1 MSRAPQRLARSLAV
15 GSLPLAAALLVA
27 GCMVGPDY
35 QRPSPVELPAA
46 YEAGAATDGSVV
58 QRDWWKLFGDAQLD
72 ALVAAALER
81 NADVRV
87 AAARI
92 EETDAN
98 LREAGAS
105 FLPQVDLSA
114 SPSRTQVS
122 TRLAT
127 PSQAPFLRTDSRMA
141 LSTSFELDFW
151 GRLRRGVEAARATAL
166 ASRYGRDVVALSLTG
181 LVAQTYFS
189 ARSLDAQLLVT
200 RETLKSREDSYRMVR
215 DRASGGIASDLELNQ
230 AEVARRDAA
239 AQLTD
244 LQRQRELVVHQLG
257 ALTGKPDLALAP
269 GDVRSLPLPPLPPA
283 GMPASLLERRPDIRQ
298 AEQAL
303 VAANAQIG
311 VARAAMLPTISLT
324 GTYGSQ
330 SRDMADL
337 LSRGTNIWS
346 LAFGLALPVFDWSRL
361 QARSDAAAARA
372 RQSLGS
378 YQKAIES
385 GFRDVADALTNLRQY
400 ASAEEDLAARARA
413 ARSSL
418 ELAQLRY
425 KAGYS
430 GYLEVL
436 DAQRTA
442 NDAELAL
449 LRTRQSRL
457 SASVDLMKAL
467 GGGWDAQAAEQ
478 GLPATGL
485 SAIGA
490 R

>member
-1 MSRAPQRLARSLAV
+1 MS
-15 GSLPLAAALLVA
+15 PLRPVNPAFPAALALLLA
-27 GCMVGPDY
+27 GCTVGPDY
-35 QRPSPVELPAA
+35 QRPSPVALPAA
-46 YEAGAATDGSVV
+46 YEAGTAPADAAV
-58 QRDWWKLFGDAQLD
+58 QREWWKLYKDAQLD

-81 NADVRV
+81 NADARI

-105 FLPQVDLSA
+105 FLPPVDLAA
-114 SPSRTQVS
+114 SPSRQQVS

-127 PSQAPFLRTDSRMA
+127 VAQQPLVRSNARLA
-141 LSTSFELDFW
+141 LTTSFELDFW
-151 GRLRRGVEAARATAL
+151 GRLRRGVEAARANAL
-166 ASRYGRDVVALSLTG
+166 ASRYGRDVVALSLSG

-189 ARSLDAQLLVT
+189 VRSLDAQLLVT
-200 RETLKSREDSYRMVR
+200 RESLRSREESYRTVR

-230 AEVARRDAA
+230 AEVARRDASS
-239 AQLTD
+239 QLTE

-257 ALTGKPDLALAP
+257 ALTGKPDLALGG
-269 GDVRSLPLPPLPPA
+269 GDIRSLPLPPVPPT
-283 GMPASLLERRPDIRQ
+283 GIPASLLERRPDIRQ

-324 GTYGSQ
+324 GSYGSE
-330 SRDMADL
+330 SRDLADL

-346 LAFGLALPVFDWSRL
+346 LAFGLALPVFDWGRL
-361 QARSDAAAARA
+361 QARSDAASARA
-372 RQSLGS
+372 RQSLGG

-400 ASAEEDLAARARA
+400 ALAEEDVEARVRA

-425 KAGYS
+425 KSGYS

-442 NDAELAL
+442 NEAELAL
-449 LRTRQSRL
+449 LRNRQSRL

-478 GLPATGL
+478 GLSATGL